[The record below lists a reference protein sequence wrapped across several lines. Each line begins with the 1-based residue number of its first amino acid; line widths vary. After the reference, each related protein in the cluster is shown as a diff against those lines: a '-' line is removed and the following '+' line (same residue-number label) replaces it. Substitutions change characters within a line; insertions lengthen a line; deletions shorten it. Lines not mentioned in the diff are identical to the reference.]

1 MSAPNYMMMNILRII
16 TPEEI
21 GEITTKHNG
30 GKFISLT
37 ELIDERFDKN
47 VIRNFAEPQE
57 FNQTE
62 AKILPFKK
70 NSDEITQSPNET
82 EINLES
88 EETILTESL
97 ESVISEDSQ
106 SAVKKTSTDRGL
118 EHNEEENMSSFIL
131 IEKER
136 FKKSQLTLKKKEI
149 MELYQQT
156 AKAEVEQLRHSNQ
169 NMNTSTL
176 DGVLVNKKQ
185 Y

>member
-30 GKFISLT
+30 GKFVSLT
-37 ELIDERFDKN
+37 ELIDERLEKN
-47 VIRNFAEPQE
+47 IIRNFSEPQE

-70 NSDEITQSPNET
+70 DTESESLVALSLQNST
-82 EINLES
+82 S
-88 EETILTESL
+88 EETNLLDSVEELNEQTEAEQVENIQD
-97 ESVISEDSQ
+97 ESN
-106 SAVKKTSTDRGL
+106 L
-118 EHNEEENMSSFIL
+118 EHHEEENMSSFIL

-136 FKKSQLTLKKKEI
+136 FRKSQLTLKKKEI

-169 NMNTSTL
+169 NMNTSAL